1 MGQEKFECSYSYV
14 ACKRKP
20 LESSEDGYCIFHA
33 KVEDKDEEKFREALR
48 EYVNEIRTKKLDYS
62 FVGFVFVGAIDF
74 HKHLGVVVLK
84 NAEFRSAEF
93 HGDVKFWETEFQGS
107 AGFALTKFHGDA
119 EFYQVEFQREV
130 RFALAR
136 FECVSFRE
144 ARFRGEARFNGTS
157 FRKKASFVRT
167 RFEGG
172 ADFKGVVFGGDA
184 EFDKAQ
190 LWPTSRISVAL
201 AKGRL
206 SFAGANLEN
215 VSLTPLKLHRSA
227 SIDFAGALLRN
238 TQMKREDIKD
248 NIADEREKHF
258 SKARE
263 IYLLLKNNFHSIG
276 RYNDESWA
284 FRKEK
289 EMERKSY
296 FHRRSFLK
304 WLSSM
309 FLNILYGYGE
319 KPLRVIRSV
328 LIEIVVFAF
337 LFMILGIRTAEK
349 AVLRHNILG
358 LKNLPWRDLLDC
370 LYFSTVTFTTLGY
383 GDFRPLEGW
392 SRLIAG
398 VEAFTG
404 AFMMALFVYTFARRI
419 GGR

>member
-1 MGQEKFECSYSYV
+1 MSQEKFECSYV

-33 KVEDKDEEKFREALR
+33 EAQDKGEKEFKEAL
-48 EYVNEIRTKKLDYS
+48 ENYVNEIKAMDLDYN
-62 FVGFVFVGAIDF
+62 FVDFVFTGSINF
-74 HKHLGVVVLK
+74 KKHLRITVFK
-84 NAEFRSAEF
+84 NAEFRGAEF
-93 HGDVKFWETEFQGS
+93 CGDVDFWETEFYGG
-107 AGFALTKFHGDA
+107 AGFALAKFYEDAKFERVKFHGEVRFALTKF
-119 EFYQVEFQREV
+119 EY
-130 RFALAR
+130 
-136 FECVSFRE
+136 VSFRE
-144 ARFRGEARFNGTS
+144 TEFYGEARFNGTS
-157 FRKKASFVRT
+157 FLKKANFLLAK
-167 RFEGG
+167 FHGG
-172 ADFKGVVFGGDA
+172 ADFEEVVFHGGVD
-184 EFDKAQ
+184 FDKVDFGAR
-190 LWPTSRISVAL
+190 TYISPEL
-201 AKGRL
+201 TKGKI
-206 SFAGANLEN
+206 SFAKADLEN
-215 VSLTPLKLHRSA
+215 ISLGSLTLDKSA
-227 SIDFAGALLRN
+227 WIDFTGARLKN
-238 TQMKREDIKD
+238 TEIRREDIEGH
-248 NIADEREKHF
+248 IREGRQKEF

-304 WLSSM
+304 WLGSM

-337 LFMILGIRTAEK
+337 LFMILGIRTAENV
-349 AVLRHNILG
+349 ALRHNILG
-358 LKNLPWRDLLDC
+358 LKSLPWRDLLDC

>member
-1 MGQEKFECSYSYV
+1 MSQEKFECSYV

-33 KVEDKDEEKFREALR
+33 KAQDKGEKDFKEAL
-48 EYVNEIRTKKLDYS
+48 ENYVNEIKAMHLDYN
-62 FVGFVFVGAIDF
+62 FIGFVFTGSINF
-74 HKHLGVVVLK
+74 KKHLRITFFK
-84 NAEFRSAEF
+84 NAEFRGAEF
-93 HGDVKFWETEFQGS
+93 RGDADFWETEFYGG
-107 AGFALTKFHGDA
+107 AGFALAKFYEDAKFERVKFHG
-119 EFYQVEFQREV
+119 EV
-130 RFALAR
+130 RFAGTK
-136 FECVSFRE
+136 FKYVNFRE
-144 ARFRGEARFNGTS
+144 TEFYGEARFNGTS
-157 FRKKASFVRT
+157 FRKKASFLRT

-172 ADFKGVVFGGDA
+172 ADFKGVLFGGDA

-227 SIDFAGALLRN
+227 SIDFTGALLRN

-296 FHRRSFLK
+296 FHRWSFLK
-304 WLSSM
+304 WLGSM

-349 AVLRHNILG
+349 VVLRHNILE